1 MNLTDGRVGKNRARF
16 AHRTKIPRD
25 LPTGH
30 LSRSRSGP
38 CYQDPSAPAIVAD
51 RRSARRRFSAPCGPH
66 LLPDSG
72 YFPGAPLLVLPGCC
86 RQHSLG
92 FTPAAA
98 SGSLAASFAF
108 PGFPGRL
115 PVAGPPPFVRS
126 LPRPKP
132 WNTPHLQL
140 RPPIGLRFSPHSRR
154 PFSGKD
160 SQSGLASGLALRPTL
175 TPARLRVFPASLAS
189 VPFGADTTGLRLE
202 RFRTSHARVL
212 GNLLFGQKC
221 ARRNSWISPIFL
233 CRFPIYCGNLW
244 KRKAHILLGC
254 VFRTFLGADTMFHWF
269 A

>member
-1 MNLTDGRVGKNRARF
+1 MDLTDGRVGKNRARF

-30 LSRSRSGP
+30 LSHSRSAP

-86 RQHSLG
+86 CQHSLG

-108 PGFPGRL
+108 PGLPGRL
-115 PVAGPPPFVRS
+115 PVAGPPPFMRS
-126 LPRPKP
+126 LPGPKP

-140 RPPIGLRFSPHSRR
+140 RPPIGLRLSSQSRR
-154 PFSGKD
+154 PFSGQN

-175 TPARLRVFPASLAS
+175 TPARLRVLPASLAS

-202 RFRTSHARVL
+202 RL
-212 GNLLFGQKC
+212 D
-221 ARRNSWISPIFL
+221 
-233 CRFPIYCGNLW
+233 
-244 KRKAHILLGC
+244 RKS
-254 VFRTFLGADTMFHWF
+254 VV
-269 A
+269 